1 MDICD
6 LGNIFFAKIFF
17 DKRLNNVYSNLLSLN
32 LCSDAFGNRGLRM
45 LMLNYLPCL
54 DTLAFTNTNITSD
67 CIKILSKKYLPHFTY
82 IGFTKQ
88 KHFRYDQLLK
98 ESKTIIGYELYKTMQ
113 INGDFHSRYKNFMY
127 INNLTKIK

>member
-1 MDICD
+1 MEICD
-6 LGNIFFAKIFF
+6 LGNIFFANIFF

-54 DTLAFTNTNITSD
+54 DTLAFTNTNLTSD
-67 CIKILSKKYLPHFTY
+67 CIKILSKKNLPHFRY

-88 KHFRYDQLLK
+88 KHFRYD
-98 ESKTIIGYELYKTMQ
+98 
-113 INGDFHSRYKNFMY
+113 
-127 INNLTKIK
+127 

>member
-1 MDICD
+1 MCA
-6 LGNIFFAKIFF
+6 LGNIFFNK
-17 DKRLNNVYSNLLSLN
+17 KLNKAYSNLSSLSLR
-32 LCSDAFGNRGLRM
+32 SDTFGNRGLRM

-54 DTLAFTNTNITSD
+54 DTLAFTNTNLTSD

-98 ESKTIIGYELYKTMQ
+98 ETK
-113 INGDFHSRYKNFMY
+113 
-127 INNLTKIK
+127 TKIRYE